1 MKRVCFV
8 CETPVDVEQIPL
20 DRGMSP
26 SISICDYC
34 QQLDYNG
41 EYLIEILEQILPNRR
56 LDNMDSER
64 EAAQA
69 KVKLN
74 IDMEDIRKIMDA
86 LERIR
91 NPNVPYLT
99 SQLGMA
105 NFAIELNAKEA
116 FLIQEI
122 INSYSPIL

>member
-1 MKRVCFV
+1 MK
-8 CETPVDVEQIPL
+8 TDA
-20 DRGMSP
+20 D
-26 SISICDYC
+26 
-34 QQLDYNG
+34 
-41 EYLIEILEQILPNRR
+41 
-56 LDNMDSER
+56 R
-64 EAAQA
+64 EAVQNRMA
-69 KVKLN
+69 KQDVT
-74 IDMEDIRKIMDA
+74 IPITIGDIRKIMDA

-116 FLIQEI
+116 FLIQGI